1 MSNKIEEQLLEER
14 KIKALEKIANSV
26 DALTLWFE
34 EVDKEEWGERIAW
47 YLDLWKQKYIDEET
61 GDNSSIQE

>member
-1 MSNKIEEQLLEER
+1 MSSKKISDLMLEER
-14 KIKALEKIANSV
+14 KVKALENIGTQLEV
-26 DALTLWFE
+26 LTLWFE

-61 GDNSSIQE
+61 GDSSTV